1 MNRKDFLTSVWREP
15 IHESNVPNLSE
26 VESDELSLSSYQ
38 PSATTSIAAYVPR
51 ESKAWDLRRVI
62 HLLRRTNM
70 GATPENVQLF
80 LDWGPSKTVDHII
93 DNAKKAPKLP
103 KPDWLDKYPPGPEAT
118 QKESEE
124 YNMLSGLWSNQLQDG
139 SGLVSVTSGIE
150 SKMFLFW
157 HSHFATNRMDYFW
170 PQPGYL
176 YIRLIQDYAFGD
188 FKEFLRRMGLESA
201 MLMYLN
207 NNQNQ
212 KGSPNTNYAREL
224 LELFTLGEGNGYTE
238 KDIDEIARAITGY
251 VTHTW
256 DVKFEKHRYDDD
268 VKIIFGK
275 SGKFNYD
282 DVINLLFQE
291 KRELIARHLTR
302 KLYRHFIYVNPPES
316 VVNELANVLL
326 EANFVIEPLL
336 RTMLKSEHFFEDEF
350 YGSVVSSP
358 ADYLG
363 FIKNT
368 FMIPDEIN
376 SDHYRGTNFW
386 HSTMWGIGQTILEP
400 PNVAGWPGHRQ
411 WLNTAKLSDRW
422 NNVPYLFFINRLK
435 IWEFARKM
443 SHPNN
448 PFLLAR
454 EIAEYLLPVNLSDE
468 DYREMGDILLGGI
481 PAYEWNIYD
490 NGSINRILN
499 LVQHIQRLPEFQLN

>member
-1 MNRKDFLTSVWREP
+1 MDRKEFFNGLWRTQNHGTTILNAP
-15 IHESNVPNLSE
+15 ESENE
-26 VESDELSLSSYQ
+26 ELKLSSYQ
-38 PSATTSIAAYVPR
+38 PSASTSVAPYEPR
-51 ESKAWDLRRVI
+51 DNKPWDLRRVI

-70 GATPENVQLF
+70 GATPENVNLF
-80 LDWGPSKTVDHII
+80 LDLGPSKSVDYII
-93 DNAKKAPKLP
+93 DKGLKAPKLS
-103 KPDWLDKYPPGPEAT
+103 KPEWLNKYPPGPEAT
-118 QKESEE
+118 QREFEE
-124 YNMLSGLWSNQLQDG
+124 YNMLSGLWSNKLQED
-139 SGLVSVTSGIE
+139 SGLISVTSGIQ

-157 HSHFATNRMDYFW
+157 HSHFATHRMDYFW

-176 YIRLIQDYAFGD
+176 YVRLIQEYAFGD
-188 FKEFLRRMGLESA
+188 FREFLRRMGLESA

-224 LELFTLGEGNGYTE
+224 LELYTLGEGNGYTE

-251 VTHTW
+251 VTHAW
-256 DVKFEKHRYDDD
+256 DVKFEQHRYDDD

-302 KLYRHFIYVNPPES
+302 KLYRHFVYANPAES

-326 EANFVIEPLL
+326 KANFVIEPVL

-350 YGSVVSSP
+350 FGSIVSSP

-376 SDHYRGTNFW
+376 SDYFQGTGFW
-386 HSTMWGIGQTILEP
+386 HSTMWGIGQIILEP

-422 NNVPYLFFINRLK
+422 NNVPHLFFMNRLK

-448 PFLLAR
+448 PFLLAK
-454 EIAEYLLPVNLSDE
+454 EISDYLLPIKLSDE
-468 DYREMGDILLGGI
+468 EYRELGEVLLGGI

-490 NGSINRILN
+490 NGSMNRILN